1 MIPFN
6 FEYYKPSSIA
16 GAVEAFQTARDLRK
30 TAVYYSGGTEFI
42 TFARTHKLHADV
54 VIDLK
59 GIPECNALELDEN
72 DLMIGAG
79 VSLNKISESGLF
91 PLLGETLKRIA
102 DHTSRNKIT
111 LGGNINSRLMY
122 REGILPLLLADA
134 KVKIAGK
141 DTPVALDQVFHQEI
155 TLEPN
160 AFLAQIT
167 VDRTYLKLPFS
178 TMKRTRFSKVGYP
191 VATVAALMKDE
202 EIRIAFSG
210 VCDFPFRSP
219 AIEALINDTS
229 LSIEKRIEE
238 AITHLPAPLVH
249 DMHASAEYRRFVLKN
264 LMTETLHALEA
275 TK

>member
-6 FEYYKPSSIA
+6 FEYYKPSTIT
-16 GAVEAFQTARDLRK
+16 GAVEAFQTAHDLGQH
-30 TAVYYSGGTEFI
+30 TVYYSGGTEFI
-42 TFARTHKLHADV
+42 TFARTNKLHADV

-59 GIPECNALELDEN
+59 GIPECKALELDEN
-72 DLMIGAG
+72 DLIIGTG

-91 PLLGETLKRIA
+91 PLLGETVKRIA

-111 LGGNINSRLMY
+111 LGGNLNSQLMY

-141 DTPVALDQVFHQEI
+141 DTPVALDKVFHHEI
-155 TLEPN
+155 TLEPS
-160 AFLAQIT
+160 AFLAQII
-167 VDRTYLKLPFS
+167 VDQSYLKLPFS

-202 EIRIAFSG
+202 ELRIAFSG
-210 VCDFPFRSP
+210 VCEFPFRSADVE
-219 AIEALINDTS
+219 AILNDTS
-229 LSIEKRIEE
+229 MPAENRIEE
-238 AITHLPAPLVH
+238 AITYFPAPLVQ

-275 TK
+275 AK